1 MPGRT
6 ISNRFF
12 MNHTQYMHKATRESV
27 LGRLRSVDCSSNYSK
42 LY

>member
-6 ISNRFF
+6 ISNRLY
-12 MNHTQYMHKATRESV
+12 MNGNQHMQNRIGIGV
-27 LGRLRSVDCSSNYSK
+27 LHVLYVNRSSNYSK